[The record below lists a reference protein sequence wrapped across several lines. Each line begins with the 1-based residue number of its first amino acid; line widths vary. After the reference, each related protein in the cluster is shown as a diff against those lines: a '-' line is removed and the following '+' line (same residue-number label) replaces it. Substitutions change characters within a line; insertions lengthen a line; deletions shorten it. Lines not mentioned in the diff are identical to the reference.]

1 MEKDGFVI
9 YKSFYK
15 PISRLSDNQ
24 LGRLLRALFEYNIK
38 GDITV
43 DDDIEMAFEFFRN
56 QFEIDKAKYLKVI
69 EKNRENGRRGG
80 QQKAENK
87 RSKQKK
93 VGESADR
100 FQLLPTATDRQYDLA
115 NLADKEKEK
124 VKDKDYY
131 NDNNSPPI
139 SPSGGESVSEA
150 EKEFERFW
158 ELYDK
163 KVGKAKAKAKF
174 LKLSKTDKEKI
185 FSTLKQYVENTPN
198 PTYRKDPLTYLN
210 GECWNDEI
218 IPRDERQSQTPG
230 NSRPVDHS
238 QFRDPTRHY
247 ETVSDF

>member
-1 MEKDGFVI
+1 MPKEKQLEAYNAIMEYSLNGKEPASLSSGVRGVFAI
-9 YKSFYK
+9 IK
-15 PISRLSDNQ
+15 PILTANAIRYAN
-24 LGRLLRALFEYNIK
+24 GKK
-38 GDITV
+38 GG
-43 DDDIEMAFEFFRN
+43 APKGN
-56 QFEIDKAKYLKVI
+56 SNNPK
-69 EKNRENGRRGG
+69 GRRGKTVETN
-80 QQKAENK
+80 QEPTKKQPKTNQKLTENQPRTNREPTK
-87 RSKQKK
+87 NQPNKNYNENYNSNNNNLTPLPPNE
-93 VGESADR
+93 GED
-100 FQLLPTATDRQYDLA
+100 
-115 NLADKEKEK
+115 
-124 VKDKDYY
+124 
-131 NDNNSPPI
+131 
-139 SPSGGESVSEA
+139 
-150 EKEFERFW
+150 EFERFW

-174 LKLSKTDKEKI
+174 LKLSKADKEKI